1 MIKKFLKDIESD
13 GEKNKDIDLKKKK
26 KSQITS
32 FTSDFQQDNS
42 FVVSPSQ
49 AQLVAAVNQREWLE
63 TCQYIL

>member
-13 GEKNKDIDLKKKK
+13 GEKIKDIDLKKK

-49 AQLVAAVNQREWLE
+49 AQLVAAANQREWLE